1 MNLEKNLQNM
11 LAANEKISN
20 AELSNEMSM
29 LLDSVHNQR
38 AKEQEGIY
46 KRDDKIK

>member
-29 LLDSVHNQR
+29 LLDSVHN
-38 AKEQEGIY
+38 
-46 KRDDKIK
+46 